1 MAGVGGQLNLMYGE
15 EDCMVSLGV
24 FQPLQKEQVVTVG
37 FPALLPRPLPPKKAR
52 ASLRPH

>member
-1 MAGVGGQLNLMYGE
+1 MAGVGGAINLMYG

-24 FQPLQKEQVVTVG
+24 FQPLQKEQVVTMG
-37 FPALLPRPLPPKKAR
+37 FPALLPHPPPPKKAR